1 MTDGSGLSWSPAI
14 GREPLDVVILGPGP
28 GRPCRDGF
36 RGAPRKSPAFPA
48 GQRALWVA
56 RMIRPLSLILI
67 LVLCACASPRA
78 PVPAASDEGA
88 ELPDPRI
95 RPLSTEMEELAK

>member
-1 MTDGSGLSWSPAI
+1 
-14 GREPLDVVILGPGP
+14 
-28 GRPCRDGF
+28 
-36 RGAPRKSPAFPA
+36 
-48 GQRALWVA
+48 
-56 RMIRPLSLILI
+56 MIRPLSLILI